1 MKDRSFYN
9 TIELYGKELRQAEK
23 NALSQEQKI
32 MRHFLMRGTQYEKS
46 PNGIRRLCFDSNV
59 PLTSVR
65 RAMTNLTKCGDL
77 VKLPAVVTGP
87 YGKPEHLWTASA
99 KWTRAQPR
107 QGELL

>member
-1 MKDRSFYN
+1 MEDQGFYN
-9 TIELYGKELRQAEK
+9 TIESAGKELLQAEE

-32 MRHFLMRGTQYEKS
+32 MRHFLTRGHRYEKS
-46 PNGIRRLCFDSNV
+46 PSRIRKLSFNQDV

-65 RAMTNLTKCGDL
+65 RAITSLTNRGDL
-77 VKLPAVVTGP
+77 VKLPTMIIGP

-99 KWTRAQPR
+99 KWTTAVPR